1 MQDNIPY
8 IILVHSK
15 LISPTRF
22 RNTCS
27 IMLHALVLV
36 LLVVLVPVGLVVVVV
51 LYYGQNVCVDRG
63 PAGTFTGKRKN
74 GTREDFGHDRS

>member
-1 MQDNIPY
+1 
-8 IILVHSK
+8 
-15 LISPTRF
+15 
-22 RNTCS
+22 
-27 IMLHALVLV
+27 MLHALVLV
-36 LLVVLVPVGLVVVVV
+36 LLVVLVPVGLVVVV